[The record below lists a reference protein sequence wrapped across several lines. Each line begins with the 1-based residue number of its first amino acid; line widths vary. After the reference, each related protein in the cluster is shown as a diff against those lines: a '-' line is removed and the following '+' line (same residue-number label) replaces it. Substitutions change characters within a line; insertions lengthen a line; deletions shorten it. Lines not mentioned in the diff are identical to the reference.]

1 MRIAASLFHM
11 NLQKKDDRN
20 AFFLV
25 AEIFCASIM
34 GAAGAFNAAFAVRLG
49 ASNSQIGLLSS
60 IPALL
65 ALIVS
70 IPAGRYLQRKA
81 KRKPWLL
88 GSLTLSRV
96 GMLMV
101 ALSPFIHMGSSQGLL
116 VVTILVIMSTP
127 ASFFNVGFTP
137 MLANVIPEENRATVF
152 AARNVISGGTTSV
165 AVFLFGQWLSR
176 MTFPINY
183 QIMFFV
189 GWATSLLSIYFIS
202 RVQVPDSIPVNNTG
216 KAKVSLRDQG
226 QALLRAF
233 RDEPAFM
240 RITRNT
246 ILVSIGLWI
255 ASPIYILYFVRSLN
269 ASDAW
274 NWRAEHGWQPLEHS
288 RVCDLPLDYPP
299 LGEPNTLKRAVLGLG
314 CYPVLTG
321 IFPSLTL
328 ILFAVGLNSIFFCRM
343 ELEPAQPALESH
355 ARRENARIYG
365 LILHH
370 HQHGGF
376 YFSAGGRYPGKH
388 LRLRPDLDRLRLA
401 FPARRGIFL
410 VFAGD
415 HCP

>member
-202 RVQVPDSIPVNNTG
+202 RVQVPDFIPVNNTG
-216 KAKVSLRDQG
+216 KAKVSLADQG

-255 ASPIYILYFVRSLN
+255 ASPIYILYS
-269 ASDAW
+269 
-274 NWRAEHGWQPLEHS
+274 
-288 RVCDLPLDYPP
+288 C
-299 LGEPNTLKRAVLGLG
+299 
-314 CYPVLTG
+314 
-321 IFPSLTL
+321 
-328 ILFAVGLNSIFFCRM
+328 
-343 ELEPAQPALESH
+343 AL
-355 ARRENARIYG
+355 
-365 LILHH
+365 
-370 HQHGGF
+370 
-376 YFSAGGRYPGKH
+376 
-388 LRLRPDLDRLRLA
+388 
-401 FPARRGIFL
+401 
-410 VFAGD
+410 
-415 HCP
+415 